1 MAYQTGAPANT
12 TNLITTFI
20 NWLVSDGGFTLANTW
35 TFNASASNADSGTI
49 GAAYT
54 ARALSR
60 GGAYVTLAWKTTS
73 PDFLYLNT
81 STNNPTT
88 GRLNQQTNSSS
99 NGSSLGSMRVE
110 LGTTPLRYH
119 MFSDGNHSHCA
130 VEWLGGVYQH
140 INVGSL
146 TKYGTWTG
154 GLYVSGTYWDR
165 IQSIVGNYTAWDDF
179 NHVRPFDAKLSSS
192 GGSYSHIRVNYLS
205 QNVAHFGNN
214 SIIGNAAFGL
224 QLWDKKY
231 TLDRSPNAY
240 NGRALL
246 VPIEVTLGLEDS
258 TNPTYHIPLG
268 RVENCAYINITNLN
282 PGDTILTDWMVF
294 PLSAKNSGGTTAAGY
309 INSLNYGIAYRK

>member
-35 TFNASASNADSGTI
+35 TFNASDSNPDNIGGT
-49 GAAYT
+49 AYT

-60 GGAYVTLAWKTTS
+60 DGAYVTLCWKTTA
-73 PDFLYLNT
+73 PGFLYLNT
-81 STNNPTT
+81 CTNNPTT
-88 GRLNQQTNSSS
+88 GRLNEQTGSS
-99 NGSSLGSMRVE
+99 NNGSVQGSMRVE
-110 LGTTPLRYH
+110 LGTSPLRYH

-140 INVGSL
+140 ISVGSL

-154 GLYVSGTYWDR
+154 GLYVTGTYWDR
-165 IQSIVGNYTAWDDF
+165 NQVNGNNYIAWDEVF
-179 NHVRPFDAKLSSS
+179 HSRPFDGRRTGS
-192 GGSYSHIRVNYLS
+192 GGVSGHVRADYMG
-205 QNVAHFGNN
+205 QTVAHFGNN
-214 SIIGNAAFGL
+214 NFAGNTAFGL
-224 QLWDKKY
+224 QLWDKRY
-231 TLDRSPNAY
+231 TLDRSPNAF

-246 VPIEVTLGLEDS
+246 VPIEITLGLEDS
-258 TNPTYHIPLG
+258 IDPTHHIPLG

-294 PLSAKNSGGTTAAGY
+294 PLSAKNSGGTTTAGY

>member
-35 TFNASASNADSGTI
+35 TFNAAASNADDGTF
-49 GAAYT
+49 GATYT

-73 PDFLYLNT
+73 PDFIYLNT
-81 STNNPTT
+81 CTNNPTT
-88 GRLNQQTNSSS
+88 GRLNQQTDASTDGYSS
-99 NGSSLGSMRVE
+99 GSMRVE
-110 LGTTPLRYH
+110 LGSAPLRFH

-140 INVGSL
+140 ISVGSL

-154 GLYVSGTYWDR
+154 GLYVTGTYWSRNQVNRD
-165 IQSIVGNYTAWDDF
+165 NYIAWDGVS
-179 NHVRPFDAKLSSS
+179 HSRPFDGRLTGSAGVS
-192 GGSYSHIRVNYLS
+192 GHVRADYLG
-205 QNVAHFGNN
+205 QTVAHFGNN
-214 SIIGNAAFGL
+214 NFAGNTAFGL
-224 QLWDKKY
+224 QLWGNRY
-231 TLDRSPNAY
+231 TLDRSPNAF

-246 VPIEVTLGLEDS
+246 VPIEITLGLEDS
-258 TNPTYHIPLG
+258 MDPTHHIPLG

-294 PLSAKNSGGTTAAGY
+294 PLSAKNSGGTKTAGY